1 MPSKTLFRTTSLATF
16 LALAP
21 LAQPALAQSRAA
33 AVETASLIR
42 PVVMCVRSKTCR
54 KDVADRLRELAK
66 TIRQNAWQT
75 TLHLAELAGKIA
87 AAVERGYD
95 RAEMCAHI
103 DRVEREL
110 AASGK
115 LTPAISRELLA
126 IKAKLG
132 E

>member
-1 MPSKTLFRTTSLATF
+1 MTLNTLIRTTSLATF

-21 LAQPALAQSRAA
+21 LAQPALAQSRAV

-54 KDVADRLRELAK
+54 KDVADRLRAVGK
-66 TIRQNAWQT
+66 KIREHAWEA
-75 TLHLAELAGKIA
+75 TLHLAELAGEIA
-87 AAVERGYD
+87 AAVERGYE
-95 RAEMCAHI
+95 RAELCAHI